1 MGERFIAPESLTVDV
16 WAISDQNA
24 IKPTVNYMP
33 VRLQLR
39 SERKTCHGAGSLA
52 QGRRVECKVKVKTIC

>member
-33 VRLQLR
+33 VTGY
-39 SERKTCHGAGSLA
+39 SFAANERRATGQVVSH
-52 QGRRVECKVKVKTIC
+52 RVVVSSAR